1 MLILDWTSPL
11 NNELDGLFASEGGN
25 EFQSLG
31 AMYEKER
38 SPALLW
44 VFGIT
49 REVSLEDHK
58 W

>member
-1 MLILDWTSPL
+1 MNWMVY
-11 NNELDGLFASEGGN
+11 
-25 EFQSLG
+25 SLVKGVTNPKFG

-49 REVSLEDHK
+49 REVRLEDRR